1 MYRLDVL
8 TVIIAACTFRHTLRF
23 CRLGELPQSGT
34 PEKAQ
39 PSSWAF
45 SFLQVA
51 HCAAGR
57 AAPLKG
63 RTCTYPWPSPRAGL
77 FHFRPAEGISRL

>member
-1 MYRLDVL
+1 IYPILPILRVL
-8 TVIIAACTFRHTLRF
+8 RIEQQR
-23 CRLGELPQSGT
+23 
-34 PEKAQ
+34 AQ

-45 SFLQVA
+45 PFLQVA

-77 FHFRPAEGISRL
+77 FHFRPGEGNRDDEDA